1 MTAVHVLHAGPAA
14 PRAKA
19 DLCTSGDEVCD
30 TASVCTVCEDGL
42 ICPDHNDAFHTCVD
56 NPDALH
62 HGDCFLQCPDCE
74 AAYAQDHAEG
84 LL

>member
-1 MTAVHVLHAGPAA
+1 MTALHSVPLDVDHA
-14 PRAKA
+14 PA

-30 TASVCTVCEDGL
+30 IANACSVCEAV
-42 ICPDHNDAFHTCVD
+42 ICPEHCDDFVTCVATAD
-56 NPDALH
+56 VVH
-62 HGDCFLQCPDCE
+62 CGDCRLECPDCE